1 MTHRQTRQ
9 PSRRERA
16 VLRLQSPDDILSAV
30 PFLLRFH
37 PENSFVFLALK
48 GKTLVLTARVDIGEE
63 PIDTES
69 LADYFASVC
78 VQHEGDGLIVVAYTD
93 RVAGISAVVDD
104 LVEALEPIVV
114 HEALVTDGRSWWS
127 RLDEEEC
134 PGPGVPLDSGSSE
147 VAARAVF
154 SGLPALPSR
163 AALAESVAGPGDV
176 DAAAVADVFEN
187 VLLELAELS
196 DEERRERICLLVESF
211 CVHRKA
217 LTRSE
222 CAELA
227 ILAYDI
233 ELRDLAAQ
241 RIRLA
246 DAELHVELW
255 HQVVANTIA
264 PFESAP
270 LCLLGLAAWVSG
282 NGALMVVCIE
292 RAEGINPDYSLLE
305 ILERIN
311 ACALPPHAWEGIN
324 AA

>member
-1 MTHRQTRQ
+1 MTDRQTRR
-9 PSRRERA
+9 PSRRERN
-16 VLRLQSPDDILSAV
+16 VLRLRTPDDILSAV

-37 PENSFVFLALK
+37 PEESFVFLGLK
-48 GKTLVLTARVDIGEE
+48 GKTLVLTARVDIGKE
-63 PIDTES
+63 PVGVEA
-69 LADYFASVC
+69 LADHFARLC

-93 RVAGISAVVDD
+93 RVARISAVLDD
-104 LVEALEPIVV
+104 LVEALEPIEV

-127 RLDEEEC
+127 RLDEE
-134 PGPGVPLDSGSSE
+134 GRPGVGIPVDSGSSE
-147 VAARAVF
+147 VAAQAVF
-154 SGLPALPSR
+154 AGLPALPSR
-163 AALAESVAGPGDV
+163 AALADSVAGPSGA
-176 DAAAVADVFEN
+176 DA
-187 VLLELAELS
+187 AELS
-196 DEERRERICLLVESF
+196 GVFEDVLMELADLSDEDRRERICLLVESF
-211 CVHRKA
+211 CVHRRA
-217 LTRSE
+217 LSRSE

-227 ILAYDI
+227 VLAYEI

-255 HQVVANTIA
+255 HQVVANTVA

-282 NGALMVVCIE
+282 SGALMVVCIE
-292 RAEGINPDYSLLE
+292 RAEEINPDYSLLE

>member
-1 MTHRQTRQ
+1 MTDRQTRQ

-48 GKTLVLTARVDIGEE
+48 GKSLVLTARVDIGKD
-63 PIDTES
+63 PIDVES
-69 LADYFASVC
+69 LADHFARVC
-78 VQHEGDGLIVVAYTD
+78 VQHEGDGLILVAYSD
-93 RVAGISAVVDD
+93 LVARISGVVDD
-104 LVEALEPIVV
+104 LVEALEPIQV

-127 RLDEEEC
+127 RLDEE
-134 PGPGVPLDSGSSE
+134 GQPGVGIPVDSGSSE

-154 SGLPALPSR
+154 AGLPALPNR
-163 AALAESVAGPGDV
+163 AALADSVAGPGGA
-176 DAAAVADVFEN
+176 DAAELAGVFET
-187 VLLELAELS
+187 VLMELADLS

-211 CVHRKA
+211 CVHRQA
-217 LTRSE
+217 LTPSE

-227 ILAYDI
+227 VLSYEIA
-233 ELRDLAAQ
+233 LRDLAAQ
-241 RIRLA
+241 RIRLE

-255 HQVVANTIA
+255 HQVVANTVA

-282 NGALMVVCIE
+282 NGALMVVCME
-292 RAEGINPDYSLLE
+292 RAEEVNPDYSLLGV
-305 ILERIN
+305 LERIN
-311 ACALPPHAWEGIN
+311 ACALPPHAWEGMY